1 MSRSRTFCF
10 KIEDGDHEY
19 WNNITNFQET
29 HNCEYITASK
39 TNNENNTF
47 LINGFVRFYSAKTL
61 NAINKFFMKP
71 AKVEIETNK
80 DNYYKDLF
88 SKSSEW
94 FEKGSPAKNNKNT
107 NKKPSKIKIKLAE
120 KDKLIIEL
128 FAEKDKITNQLAE
141 QQNNMNIQIQEL
153 LKHKDNE
160 TEQLK
165 QITELCMTI
174 AKNNPSV
181 TTNSNTNTNT
191 NTNSNNKIKNNFNIN
206 IFLNEHCNKA
216 VNLIDFVKGIQI
228 ELQDL
233 LLYNKLGHAG
243 AVSKIIDNAYKKLD
257 LTMRPI
263 HCTDL
268 KRETLYVRNMNEWL
282 NDESKEISGKAMEI
296 VSNTSITQM
305 NQWKDANPD
314 YESKQDKKTEYY
326 RLMRNVIGSTSDAE
340 ENAEKK
346 KFIRNVSQNTMLD
359 KDTAL
364 NVMNA

>member
-10 KIEDGDHEY
+10 KIENGDPED
-19 WNNITNFQET
+19 WNMINNFQENN
-29 HNCEYITASK
+29 NCEYITASK
-39 TNNENNTF
+39 TNNENNTV
-47 LINGFVRFYSAKTL
+47 LINGFVRFYCAKTL
-61 NAINKFFMKP
+61 NAMNKIFNK
-71 AKVEIETNK
+71 KTIVEIETNK

-88 SKSSEW
+88 SKCSEW
-94 FEKGSPAKNNKNT
+94 FEKGSPAKNNKNI
-107 NKKPSKIKIKLAE
+107 NKKQSKIKTKLEE

-128 FAEKDKITNQLAE
+128 VAEKDKITNQLAE
-141 QQNNMNIQIQEL
+141 QQNNMNNQIQEL
-153 LKHKDNE
+153 LKLKDNE

-165 QITELCMTI
+165 QITEICLAI

-181 TTNSNTNTNT
+181 TTNTTNN
-191 NTNSNNKIKNNFNIN
+191 NSNNKIKNHFNIN

-233 LLYNKLGHAG
+233 LLYDKLGHAA

-282 NDESKEISGKAMEI
+282 NDESKEISGKAMQI

-305 NQWKDANPD
+305 KQWKEANPD
-314 YESKQDKKTEYY
+314 HETKKEKKTEYM
-326 RLMRNVIGSTSDAE
+326 RLMRNVIGSTTDAE
-340 ENAEKK
+340 ENSEKK
-346 KFIRNVSQNTMLD
+346 KFIRNVSQNTLLD
-359 KDTAL
+359 KDRAL
-364 NVMNA
+364 NIMNTE

>member
-10 KIEDGDHEY
+10 KIENGDQEC
-19 WNNITNFQET
+19 WNTITNFQENN
-29 HNCEYITASK
+29 NCEYITASK
-39 TNNENNTF
+39 TSNENNTF

-61 NAINKFFMKP
+61 TAINKIFNKN
-71 AKVEIETNK
+71 AIVEIETNK
-80 DNYYKDLF
+80 DNYYKELF
-88 SKSSEW
+88 SKCSEW
-94 FEKGSPAKNNKNT
+94 FEKGSPAKNNKNI
-107 NKKPSKIKIKLAE
+107 NKKQSNIQIKLEE
-120 KDKLIIEL
+120 KDKIIIEL
-128 FAEKDKITNQLAE
+128 VAEKDKITNQLAE

-165 QITELCMTI
+165 QITELCMAI

-181 TTNSNTNTNT
+181 TTTNNTN
-191 NTNSNNKIKNNFNIN
+191 NSNNKIKNSFNIN

-296 VSNTSITQM
+296 VSNTSIREM
-305 NQWKDANPD
+305 NQWKEANPD
-314 YESKQDKKTEYY
+314 YESNQEKNTEYF
-326 RLMRNVIGSTSDAE
+326 RLMRNVIGSTTDAE
-340 ENAEKK
+340 ENYEKN

-359 KDTAL
+359 KDNAL
-364 NVMNA
+364 NIMNT